1 MKEIPVVNQT
11 MELAQC
17 CGAWMLD
24 EAHDCWC
31 LEDVVYTPQHW
42 ASSMV

>member
-11 MELAQC
+11 MELASAR
-17 CGAWMLD
+17 GAWTLD

-31 LEDVVYTPQHW
+31 LEDVL
-42 ASSMV
+42 